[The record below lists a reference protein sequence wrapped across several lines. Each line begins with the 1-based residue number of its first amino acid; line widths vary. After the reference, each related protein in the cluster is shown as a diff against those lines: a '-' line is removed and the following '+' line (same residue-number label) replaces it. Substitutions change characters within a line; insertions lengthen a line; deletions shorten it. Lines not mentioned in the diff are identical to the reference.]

1 MALRKRRIA
10 PPRWWKA
17 AKDSMASEKKSGG
30 TQSSVNLSPP
40 RPFGVQLEPKP
51 RVQSAARAISIVL
64 AISRSTNGLRA
75 KEVSEDLR
83 IPRQVTYH
91 LIHTLAGTGIIRKTA
106 QNRYVLGLAAGS
118 VAEGFHRQLA
128 PPELLAPMVR
138 AIVSSTGET
147 AYASG
152 WIDEDIVVV
161 ASARGRS
168 PVHAAEVPHGYS
180 GNAHARASGKLL
192 LALGGAE
199 RVQSYFSTHI
209 LNVRTKNTITQSEKL
224 QLEIDAIRARRYA
237 IDEEEFSEGLC
248 CLAVPVAGLADEFAL
263 AIAVP
268 TARFHS
274 NRDRYLQILRETA
287 NTAM

>member
-1 MALRKRRIA
+1 MVEERHTGSAQFRN
-10 PPRWWKA
+10 PPPQQ
-17 AKDSMASEKKSGG
+17 E
-30 TQSSVNLSPP
+30 TQ
-40 RPFGVQLEPKP
+40 GQGEPKP
-51 RVQSAARAISIVL
+51 RVQSAARAIGIVL
-64 AISRSTNGLRA
+64 AISHTTNGLRA
-75 KEVSEDLR
+75 KEISEALR

-91 LIHTLAGTGIIRKTA
+91 LIHTLTGTGIIRKSA
-106 QNRYVLGLAAGS
+106 HNRYVLGLAAGS
-118 VAEGFHRQLA
+118 VAEGFRRQLA

-138 AIVSSTGET
+138 MVVSSTGET

-192 LALGGAE
+192 LALAHPD
-199 RVQSYFSTHI
+199 RVKNYFSRHALTP
-209 LNVRTKNTITQSEKL
+209 RTKNTITRAEQL
-224 QLEIDAIRARRYA
+224 QRELDAIRIRRYA

-248 CLAVPVAGLADEFAL
+248 CLAVPVHGLADEFAL

-268 TARFHS
+268 TARFHV
-274 NRDRYLQILRETA
+274 NRDRYLQLLREA
-287 NTAM
+287 ASSAL